1 MNTAQAS
8 PTRLR
13 IAIAGGGVI
22 GMACAFE
29 LSRRGHAVTVF
40 DPGELPRSTSW
51 AAAGMIAPAYEV
63 MLHGGGPD
71 TPLARLCFESA
82 ALWPAFAKA
91 LGTASGLPVGYD
103 RKPTLALARTFQ
115 EKAELERLDRD
126 LRMAG
131 HAGIS
136 RHAAGLHQRHGISS
150 VIMGGLELVCDHQVD
165 NRRLL
170 HAFRANAAEGRFDR
184 VAREVTDWAALRQEG
199 FDAIVWARG
208 RRERGVD
215 GLIKG
220 QALALQPFA
229 GMPDQVLRF
238 GSFYIVPK
246 PDRIVIGAT
255 SEETYTH
262 EGVSERATQALLDAA
277 IEVLPA
283 LAGADLMEVWTGLRP
298 RRASGLPLIGATG
311 PGEYVAA
318 AHFRNGILLAP
329 ATAARI
335 ADMIEDRPAARD
347 AEAFSPLD
355 AGATA

>member
-1 MNTAQAS
+1 
-8 PTRLR
+8 
-13 IAIAGGGVI
+13 
-22 GMACAFE
+22 
-29 LSRRGHAVTVF
+29 
-40 DPGELPRSTSW
+40 
-51 AAAGMIAPAYEV
+51 
-63 MLHGGGPD
+63 
-71 TPLARLCFESA
+71 
-82 ALWPAFAKA
+82 
-91 LGTASGLPVGYD
+91 
-103 RKPTLALARTFQ
+103 
-115 EKAELERLDRD
+115 
-126 LRMAG
+126 
-131 HAGIS
+131 
-136 RHAAGLHQRHGISS
+136 
-150 VIMGGLELVCDHQVD
+150 MGGLELVCDHQVD